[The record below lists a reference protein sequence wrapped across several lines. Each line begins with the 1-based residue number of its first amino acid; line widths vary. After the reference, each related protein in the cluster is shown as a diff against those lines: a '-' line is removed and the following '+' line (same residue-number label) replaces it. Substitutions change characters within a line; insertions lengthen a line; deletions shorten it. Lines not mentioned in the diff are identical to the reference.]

1 MPIKN
6 RPGFVP
12 RSFPFQPNYY
22 IDLCGRI
29 CAVFTHPVKECTLYI
44 EVDADV
50 WKHRD
55 DPREAAGDLYVQYQ
69 SDCRRT
75 LGGNHKTL
83 KDALAQM
90 EAILRNEHFGECFEH
105 APVKTEHFSCY
116 SNPNLMR
123 KKKKHLRRK
132 GNGKKFVLTE
142 EDRKE
147 LLSYGMYTEK
157 DLPQIEEAANRST
170 FTVIDKDGNDIR
182 AVNVWETIE
191 ALGRKTFLCGISRSA
206 FHWTCSRENP
216 DTGVEI
222 FFNSSILFKD
232 L

>member
-12 RSFPFQPNYY
+12 RSFPFQPDYY
-22 IDLCGRI
+22 VDLFGRI
-29 CAVFTHPVKECTLYI
+29 CAVFTHPVKNCTLYI
-44 EVDADV
+44 EVDADI
-50 WKHRD
+50 WNHRD
-55 DPREAAGDLYVQYQ
+55 NPMKATGDLIVQYQ
-69 SDCRRT
+69 SDVRYQ
-75 LGGNHKTL
+75 LGNHKTL

-90 EAILRNEHFGECFEH
+90 EVILRNEHFGEGFKH
-105 APVKTEHFSCY
+105 APVHREHSDRY
-116 SNPNLMR
+116 VNPNLMQE
-123 KKKKHLRRK
+123 KKRLRRK

-147 LLSYGMYTEK
+147 LLSYGYREE

-170 FTVIDKDGNDIR
+170 FTVLDKDGNDIR
-182 AVNVWETIE
+182 TVNVWETIE
-191 ALGRKTFLCGISRSA
+191 ALGRKTFLCGIGRSA

-216 DTGVEI
+216 ETGVEI
-222 FFNSSILFKD
+222 YFNSSVLFKD

>member
-12 RSFPFQPNYY
+12 RSFPFQPDYY
-22 IDLCGRI
+22 VDLFGSI
-29 CAVFTHPVKECTLYI
+29 CAVFTHPVKKCTLYI

-50 WKHRD
+50 WNHRD
-55 DPREAAGDLYVQYQ
+55 NPREATGELFVQYQ

-75 LGGNHKTL
+75 LGVSHKTL

-90 EAILRNEHFGECFEH
+90 ETILRNEHFGEDFKH
-105 APVKTEHFSCY
+105 APVKTEHSSRY
-116 SNPNLMR
+116 SNPNLMQE
-123 KKKKHLRRK
+123 KKRLRRK

-142 EDRKE
+142 EDRKV
-147 LLSYGMYTEK
+147 LLSYGYREE

-170 FTVIDKDGNDIR
+170 YTVIDKDGNDIR
-182 AVNVWETIE
+182 VINVWETIE
-191 ALGRKTFLCGISRSA
+191 ALGRKTFLCGIGRSA
-206 FHWTCSRENP
+206 LHWTSARENP
-216 DTGVEI
+216 TTGVNI
-222 FFNSSILFKD
+222 FFDSSILFKD